1 MKKKLTILGTKY
13 EKYDMLTAILGGMSA
28 SVDIADGGFRHRKYV
43 VNARYDDLI
52 RIGADMRRAVEQTK
66 CVSTKVS

>member
-1 MKKKLTILGTKY
+1 MKKKPTILGTKY
-13 EKYDMLTAILGGMSA
+13 DMLAAVLAGMSA
-28 SVDIADGGFRHRKYV
+28 SVDIADGGFRHQKYV

-66 CVSTKVS
+66 YMSAKVS